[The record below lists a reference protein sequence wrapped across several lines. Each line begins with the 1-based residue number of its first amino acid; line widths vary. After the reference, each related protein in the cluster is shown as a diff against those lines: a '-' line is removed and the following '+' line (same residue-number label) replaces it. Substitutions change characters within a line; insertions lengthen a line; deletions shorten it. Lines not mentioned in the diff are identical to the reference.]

1 MDQYTDLNNNIIKNS
16 SNSSINLN
24 KYKIFTNNSN
34 SKIISSSQNIS
45 NKNLNKNINMNITQD
60 IDNQTMNSSNV
71 GLRKYKINIQSNNI
85 SEDDINKSNY
95 NNIIPGIKNDN
106 NIKYNTIIIPNYTYF
121 DKKPKNEKES
131 RRMLIE
137 YIKLLR
143 KKDEKLE
150 DFLNNNKISPLIL
163 QQEKEIIK
171 IQNPNTQSNLFTSGN
186 NSHYELSAEYTSI
199 QNSSPNLFDNI
210 IFDTKEKISFLNFL
224 SLPRIMNIIIDN
236 VRKPYAFFL
245 SPKEISYINGI
256 EEYIFKWID
265 IKDININNNFNL
277 ILLVSCEIDNE
288 YKERFIIEFKVNE
301 KDFNTFTIKIE
312 ASSKELCESYVFCLN
327 YLSKYCKGKNKF

>member
-1 MDQYTDLNNNIIKNS
+1 MDQYTDQNNNIFKNS

-60 IDNQTMNSSNV
+60 IDNQTMNSSIV

-137 YIKLLR
+137 YIKLIR
-143 KKDEKLE
+143 KKDEKIE

-171 IQNPNTQSNLFTSGN
+171 IQNPNTQNNLFTSGN
-186 NSHYELSAEYTSI
+186 NSHYELSAEYSSI
-199 QNSSPNLFDNI
+199 QNSYPNLFDNI

-301 KDFNTFTIKIE
+301 KDFHTFTIKIE

>member
-1 MDQYTDLNNNIIKNS
+1 MDQYTDLNNNIFKNS

-60 IDNQTMNSSNV
+60 IDNQTMNSSIV

-143 KKDEKLE
+143 KKDEKIE

-301 KDFNTFTIKIE
+301 KDFHTFTIKIE

-327 YLSKYCKGKNKF
+327 YLSNYCKGKNKF